1 MAGEIVE
8 TTRLWARTV
17 GPVNAA
23 QVEEVGAHVIKRTYA
38 EPHWSSRQAAVMAS
52 ETVSLF
58 GVPIVAG
65 RKVPYARVNPVEAR
79 EIFLRS
85 ALVEGQWR
93 TRHHFFEDNQ
103 QLRAEAAELEERTR
117 RRDLVV
123 DDQVIYDFYDARVPA
138 DITSGGP
145 LRPLVAADPA
155 RAARSADHDHGRPG
169 GRRPDRRRGAF
180 PDHWTVTPAD
190 GGVHELAVSYRFS
203 PGDPRDGV
211 SVEIPLAVLNQLDA
225 RPSPGRSRGCGRAGH
240 RDDPRAAQG
249 GPQEPG
255 AGAGV
260 RRPGAPLAGRSPG
273 PRRAVRSRCPRR
285 WPGPC
290 AG

>member
-1 MAGEIVE
+1 M
-8 TTRLWARTV
+8 L
-17 GPVNAA
+17 
-23 QVEEVGAHVIKRTYA
+23 KRTYA
-38 EPHWSSRQAAVMAS
+38 EPHWSSRQAAVLAS
-52 ETVSLF
+52 ETVSLVR
-58 GVPIVAG
+58 GADRRRPEGPV
-65 RKVPYARVNPVEAR
+65 RHESNPVEAR

-138 DITSGGP
+138 DVTSGRA

-155 RAARSADHDHGRPG
+155 ASEPDLLTMTMDDLVVADPTG
-169 GRRPDRRRGAF
+169 GGAAF
-180 PDHWTVTPAD
+180 PDHWTVRRLR
-190 GGVHELAVSYRFS
+190 GGRGSGRRARARGQLPLLAWGSAGR
-203 PGDPRDGV
+203 GKRCT
-211 SVEIPLAVLNQLDA
+211 IPLAVLNQVDEVAVLLAGA
-225 RPSPGRSRGCGRAGH
+225 RNAHRAGY
-240 RDDPRAAQG
+240 RADQSAAQG
-249 GPQEPG
+249 GPQDVR

-260 RRPGAPLAGRSPG
+260 CLPGAALARRPPG
-273 PRRAVRSRCPRR
+273 PRRRSGSRCHRP